1 MERSAAERKTSDGTI
16 ISSSSVRRLENEVK
30 QLKNEH
36 DSLRIKILTQHN
48 SDQDLAKTKTDSTR
62 LEQLKVMIAKKET
75 LILDIKLGLKA
86 LA

>member
-1 MERSAAERKTSDGTI
+1 MERATVERKTPDGHN
-16 ISSSSVRRLENEVK
+16 ISASSVRRLENEVK

-75 LILDIKLGLKA
+75 LILDIKLALKS
-86 LA
+86 LN